1 MQNIQGE
8 NLLIVVTPE
17 FFLFHRL
24 LSEYATDMIDETAEI
39 D

>member
-1 MQNIQGE
+1 MNQKAH
-8 NLLIVVTPE
+8 E

-24 LSEYATDMIDETAEI
+24 LLDYATDMIDETTYI